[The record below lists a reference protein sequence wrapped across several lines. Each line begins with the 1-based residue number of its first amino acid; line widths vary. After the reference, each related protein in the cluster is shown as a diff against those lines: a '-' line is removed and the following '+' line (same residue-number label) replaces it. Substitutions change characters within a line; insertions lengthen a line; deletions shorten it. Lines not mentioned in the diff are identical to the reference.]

1 MNNENTKLFD
11 SEIKIMEV
19 LWREGD
25 VTAKFIAEVLAREVG
40 WNKNTTYTLIK
51 RCIGKGA
58 IERIEPNFICHPLI
72 PREAVQN
79 AETDEL
85 INRLYGGSAD
95 MLFAALLGRKGLS
108 EEQIEKLRRMVDDL
122 K

>member
-25 VTAKFIAEVLAREVG
+25 VTAKYIAEVLAREVG

-79 AETDEL
+79 AETDAL

-108 EEQIEKLRRMVDDL
+108 ENR
-122 K
+122 

>member
-1 MNNENTKLFD
+1 MNNDNTKLFD

-25 VTAKFIAEVLAREVG
+25 VTAKYIAEVLAREVG

-85 INRLYGGSAD
+85 INRLYGGTAD

>member
-25 VTAKFIAEVLAREVG
+25 VTAKYIAEVLAREVG

-72 PREAVQN
+72 PREAVQK

>member
-25 VTAKFIAEVLAREVG
+25 VTAKYIAEVLAREVG

-51 RCIGKGA
+51 RCIGKCA

-72 PREAVQN
+72 PRETVQN

>member
-25 VTAKFIAEVLAREVG
+25 VTAKYIAEVLAREVG

-108 EEQIEKLRRMVDDL
+108 EEQIEKLCRMVDDL